1 MEVWKMVPLLL
12 AFAHPFPLPSP
23 HVQFLQTFVNHNIMV
38 FHDCPQQN
46 KSYLVTWDGNPPLVL
61 KALYYLWQ
69 CNNKITICNIQH
81 PSCMIPIAPWS
92 RLMVF
97 IQKLLAPIIGHEQF
111 LHMFIF
117 FIGIWSPPIED
128 ICISHLYK
136 TIFRT
141 CIVPFVFHSLMFSNR
156 S

>member
-1 MEVWKMVPLLL
+1 MVPLLL
-12 AFAHPFPLPSP
+12 AFAHPFPLPSS
-23 HVQFLQTFVNHNIMV
+23 HVQFLRAFVNHNIMM

-46 KSYLVTWDGNPPLVL
+46 KSYLVTWDENAPLVL
-61 KALYYLWQ
+61 KTLYYLRE

-97 IQKLLAPIIGHEQF
+97 IPTLLALVIGHEQF
-111 LHMFIF
+111 LHMVIF
-117 FIGIWSPPIED
+117 SIGKRG
-128 ICISHLYK
+128 HLHL
-136 TIFRT
+136 TSLQDIFRT
-141 CIVPFVFHSLMFSNR
+141 CIVPFVSHSSMFSNR